1 MPDHLGRNR
10 RLVDEDEVR
19 RIKLGLL
26 DLQLGTRRSDIRTIL
41 FGGVQSFFERDVVAF
56 VEAPDRGR
64 TGFQPLLGLE
74 PRANLFER
82 QVRLRCDQIKQPL
95 AMCLE
100 RRATVARAGQCR
112 YTARCRPALDP
123 ADCGRG
129 AETEH
134 PRRFPSALA
143 VFDKRDRPRPE
154 VLRVSLCHR
163 ATSPLLSKQPES
175 DLRASGNP
183 LIFFRFT
190 STESRSS
197 RGRASVPDARFAP
210 PAVNRSIRSSAPTA
224 FETGSEART
233 RIGRW

>member
-1 MPDHLGRNR
+1 MPDHLGCNR
-10 RLVDEDEVR
+10 RLVDEDEAR

-26 DLQLGTRRSDIRTIL
+26 NLQLGTRRSDIRTSCSAACR
-41 FGGVQSFFERDVVAF
+41 VFFERDVMAF
-56 VEAPDRGR
+56 VEAPNRGR
-64 TGFQPLLGLE
+64 AGFQPLLGFE

-100 RRATVARAGQCR
+100 RRATVALAGQCR

-143 VFDKRDRPRPE
+143 VFDQRDRPRPE
-154 VLRVSLCHR
+154 VLRASLLPSR
-163 ATSPLLSKQPES
+163 
-175 DLRASGNP
+175 DL
-183 LIFFRFT
+183 
-190 STESRSS
+190 
-197 RGRASVPDARFAP
+197 
-210 PAVNRSIRSSAPTA
+210 AVAVKA
-224 FETGSEART
+224 T
-233 RIGRW
+233 RI